1 MIEPALSLLRLAL
14 GLGAVFV
21 LGYGFLALF
30 LLGLREFTLGER
42 AALSFGVG
50 ALLVSLWMLALAWV
64 GLPFSL
70 PWILGPLLALA
81 AVGLGLKFSVF
92 CFLFSVN
99 KKSLSQGV
107 ESERL
112 SSREVSLEEN
122 ESAKPLHRK
131 QKTENRKLNTWDWLF
146 IGLLTALMIFVT
158 LRATLYPM
166 WAWDEIATWGCKARV
181 FYEARTLDFSCIEA
195 HNYYPNLL
203 PLLLTYLYLCLGQA
217 SDHLVKA
224 VFPLWGAL
232 LLTLLFSL
240 LRRMGLTRRLALGTT
255 VFLAFNGTIFID
267 HLYIAYADLA
277 LAFYTLGAAGFLYL
291 WLSGPAP
298 RGSLTLAACF
308 CAGMAWCKYEGPPL
322 AATIILAGVLTLLWL
337 RPPGWG
343 RRMLNLTW
351 PVAGLLAGLFPWR
364 LYAIYHQIEIGSD
377 HVHSFYPH
385 QLSQAV
391 SFLLSELAN
400 PFYFG
405 VLWPAALLALVL
417 MGRRLWRSP
426 ALFLALFLGGNLL
439 AILLAYALAPTSA
452 AEFVQYVRATMDR
465 LLLHIT
471 PVAALLVGE
480 GLKELPVFS
489 SRFSADIQPQLLSRG
504 GNL

>member
-1 MIEPALSLLRLAL
+1 MIETALSLLRLAL
-14 GLGAVFV
+14 GLGVIFV

-30 LLGLREFTLGER
+30 LPGLREFTLGER
-42 AALSFGVG
+42 AALSFGMG

-64 GLPFSL
+64 GLPFGL
-70 PWILGPLLALA
+70 PWILGPLLVLA

-99 KKSLSQGV
+99 KKNPAKGAD
-107 ESERL
+107 SEPL
-112 SSREVSLEEN
+112 NSREVSLEEH
-122 ESAKPLHRK
+122 ESANPLHRK
-131 QKTENRKLNTWDWLF
+131 QKTENRKLDSWEWLF
-146 IGLLTALMIFVT
+146 LSLLTALFLFAT
-158 LRATLYPM
+158 LRAMLYPM

-217 SDHLVKA
+217 ADHLVKA

-232 LLTLLFSL
+232 LLTLLFSM

-255 VFLAFNGTIFID
+255 VFLALNGTIFID

-298 RGSLTLAACF
+298 RGSLAAAACC

-322 AATIILAGVLTLLWL
+322 AATIILTGALTLLWL

-343 RRMLNLTW
+343 RRMLNLAW
-351 PVAGLLAGLFPWR
+351 PVAGLLTGLLPWR

-385 QLSQAV
+385 QLFQAV
-391 SFLLSELAN
+391 SFLLSELAS

-417 MGRRLWRSP
+417 VGRRLWRSP

-452 AEFVQYVRATMDR
+452 TEFVQYVRATMDR

-480 GLKELPVFS
+480 GLRELPVFN
-489 SRFSADIQPQLLSRG
+489 SRFSADRKPQLLSKG
-504 GNL
+504 GHP